1 MLLEKNEDFF
11 ELFVKQFVTESSPI
25 SLGQI
30 VWCVESQTLMLLV
43 AKLARYFSCQT
54 RVMYFHVLSC
64 SV

>member
-54 RVMYFHVLSC
+54 RVM
-64 SV
+64 